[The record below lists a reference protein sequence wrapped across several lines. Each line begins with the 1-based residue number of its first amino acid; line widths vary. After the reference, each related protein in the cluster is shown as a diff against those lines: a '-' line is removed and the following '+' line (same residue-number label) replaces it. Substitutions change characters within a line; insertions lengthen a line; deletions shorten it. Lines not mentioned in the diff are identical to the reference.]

1 MRALA
6 TFCATPRIGCWYDRG
21 GCLAGDRAMRNTVLV
36 VDDQMRPR
44 RALATELEDAG
55 FAVLQASDGLE
66 AWECFL
72 RDRPDLVITD
82 MVMPRSDGLDLLGRI
97 RAQSEVPVVL
107 FTAHGSVESA
117 ICALKAGADEFVV
130 SPDVDVD
137 ELVNLARSALAARDV
152 AQHPAGLAQRI
163 IGRSRAMAR
172 VRERVAGLAPLW
184 APVLVAGDP
193 GSEREAVV
201 EALHDFGATSGL
213 ELVRVAGASFVPD
226 FTPPARCAI
235 HIDRVEDLPPEGQR
249 FWSRYVTLEPSRPQ
263 HGHVRVLASSESSV
277 ATRIG
282 EGRFDRPLGE
292 ALLRFQIQVPPL
304 RARSEDIPEI
314 ASCLVD
320 RLGRVVG
327 RRGMRLSAEAA
338 DLLAQRKWPGNVR
351 ELEATLERAIA
362 FSRGREL
369 RRSVI
374 EDVLAETEESLA
386 SIRQHR
392 GEVERE
398 ALLSAIR
405 KTGGNITQTAEILG
419 KSRSAIYRLIEK
431 HGIPLDRVG

>member
-1 MRALA
+1 MID
-6 TFCATPRIGCWYDRG
+6 P

-55 FAVLQASDGLE
+55 FEVLQASDGIE
-66 AWECFL
+66 AWESFL

-137 ELVNLARSALAARDV
+137 ELVSLARSALAARDV
-152 AQHPAGLAQRI
+152 ARHPSGLAGRL

-172 VRERVAGLAPLW
+172 VRERVAGLGPLW
-184 APVLVAGDP
+184 APVLVTGEP
-193 GSEREAVV
+193 GSEQATVV
-201 EALHDFGATSGL
+201 EALHEFGATSGL
-213 ELVRVAGASFVPD
+213 ELLRVDAASF
-226 FTPPARCAI
+226 TPEIQIPERCAI
-235 HIDRVEDLPPEGQR
+235 HLERVEELRPEGQR
-249 FWSRYVTLEPSRPQ
+249 FWSRHLAAEPRSPRER
-263 HGHVRVLASSESSV
+263 VRTLASSECSL

-282 EGRFDRPLGE
+282 EGRIDRSLGE
-292 ALLRFQIQVPPL
+292 ALLRFQIHVPPL
-304 RARSEDIPEI
+304 RARSEDIPEL
-314 ASCLVD
+314 SSSLLD
-320 RLGRVVG
+320 RLGRGVG
-327 RRGMRLSAEAA
+327 RRGMRLSAEAGE
-338 DLLAQRKWPGNVR
+338 LLAQRKWPGNVR

-362 FSRGREL
+362 FSRSREL
-369 RRSVI
+369 RRSVL

-386 SIRQHR
+386 SIRRHR
-392 GEVERE
+392 SEVERE

-405 KTGGNITQTAEILG
+405 TTGGNVTQTAERLG

-431 HGIPLDRVG
+431 HGIPLDRVE

>member
-1 MRALA
+1 MRH
-6 TFCATPRIGCWYDRG
+6 
-21 GCLAGDRAMRNTVLV
+21 TVLV

-55 FAVLQASDGLE
+55 FAVLQASDGVE
-66 AWECFL
+66 GWESFL

-152 AQHPAGLAQRI
+152 AQHPAGLAERV

-172 VRERVAGLAPLW
+172 VRERVAGLGPLW
-184 APVLVAGDP
+184 APVLVTGEP
-193 GSEREAVV
+193 GSEQRAVV
-201 EALHDFGATSGL
+201 EALHEFGATSGL
-213 ELVRVAGASFVPD
+213 EFLRIASAAFTPE

-235 HIDRVEDLPPEGQR
+235 HLERVEELSPEGQR
-249 FWSRYVTLEPSRPQ
+249 FWSQYVAAEPSSPRAR
-263 HGHVRVLASSESSV
+263 VRVLASSECSL
-277 ATRIG
+277 AARIG
-282 EGRFDRPLGE
+282 EGGFDPLLGE
-292 ALLRFQIQVPPL
+292 ALLRFQIHVPPL
-304 RARSEDIPEI
+304 RARSEDISEL
-314 ASCLVD
+314 SSSLLD

-362 FSRGREL
+362 FSRSREL
-369 RRSVI
+369 RRSI
-374 EDVLAETEESLA
+374 LEDVLAESEESLA
-386 SIRQHR
+386 SIRRQR
-392 GEVERE
+392 SEVERDT
-398 ALLSAIR
+398 LLSAIR
-405 KTGGNITQTAEILG
+405 TTGGNITQTAEMLG
-419 KSRSAIYRLIEK
+419 KSRSAIYRLIGK
-431 HGIPLDRVG
+431 HGIPLDRVE

>member
-1 MRALA
+1 MRH
-6 TFCATPRIGCWYDRG
+6 
-21 GCLAGDRAMRNTVLV
+21 TVLV

-55 FAVLQASDGLE
+55 FTVLQAADGVE
-66 AWECFL
+66 GWESFL

-152 AQHPAGLAQRI
+152 AQHPVGLAERV

-172 VRERVAGLAPLW
+172 VRERVAGLGPLW
-184 APVLVAGDP
+184 APVLVTGEP
-193 GSEREAVV
+193 GSEQRAVV
-201 EALHDFGATSGL
+201 EALHEFGATSGL
-213 ELVRVAGASFVPD
+213 ELVRIAAAAFTPE
-226 FTPPARCAI
+226 FTPPPRCAI
-235 HIDRVEDLPPEGQR
+235 HLERVEELRPEGQR
-249 FWSRYVTLEPSRPQ
+249 FWSRYVTAEPSSRER
-263 HGHVRVLASSESSV
+263 VRVLASSECSL

-282 EGRFDRPLGE
+282 EGGFDRLLGE
-292 ALLRFQIQVPPL
+292 ALLRFQIHVPPL
-304 RARSEDIPEI
+304 RARCEDIPEV
-314 ASCLVD
+314 SSSLLD

-362 FSRGREL
+362 FSRSREL
-369 RRSVI
+369 RRSVL
-374 EDVLAETEESLA
+374 EDVLSETEESLA
-386 SIRQHR
+386 SIRRQR
-392 GEVERE
+392 SEVERD

-405 KTGGNITQTAEILG
+405 TTGGNITQTAEMLG